1 MATIKNSF
9 ESARGCGF
17 RKEGGKYLISG
28 GLSAPCFKLPIRLTY
43 CPCCGAGI
51 KFSRAFQ
58 WISKDVIM
66 DVPCSKKGCKG
77 CIPFDG
83 SVERFGLLWVGDKFY
98 SPKSFTK
105 EAAARGVSKRI
116 PFVPKELII
125 GKTWILLAHKKA
137 VFDPESEEMKEGI
150 FYAFQ
155 PSGLEYIIKGD
166 ESEEE
171 LERLEKQGF
180 YLINLIKEESMD
192 IQFTCG

>member
-1 MATIKNSF
+1 MAQIKTSI

-28 GLSAPCFKLPIRLTY
+28 GLSAPCFKLPIPLTY

-58 WISKDVIM
+58 WISKEIIINA
-66 DVPCSKKGCKG
+66 PCSKKGCKG

-83 SVERFGLLWVGDKFY
+83 SVDKFGLLWVGEKFY
-98 SPKSFTK
+98 STKSFTK
-105 EAAARGVSKRI
+105 EAAIKGVSKRI

-125 GKTWILLAHKKA
+125 GETWILLAHKRA
-137 VFDPESEEMKEGI
+137 VYDP
-150 FYAFQ
+150 
-155 PSGLEYIIKGD
+155 
-166 ESEEE
+166 EEE

-180 YLINLIKEESMD
+180 SLINLVKEESMS
-192 IQFTCG
+192 IEFNCG